1 MRVSTSSA
9 RAAATSS
16 PVGAITRGTTAPRRL
31 RRVDRWLVAAN
42 PRLVATPRLLVVDL
56 GFGARPFT
64 TLELAAR
71 LRRINPGSRVVGLEI
86 DHERVAAAAP
96 FRTAHVEFAVGGFE
110 MGGRRPHLVRALNVL
125 RQYDEDDVP
134 GAWARMSAALAPGGM
149 VVEGTCD
156 ESGRL
161 GAWLSITRECSSNV
175 ALPIKVDGQCHI
187 ATPQPTALTLAV
199 DLAMTPSAVAARLP
213 KALIHHNVEGEPVHD
228 LLRAL
233 DAAWHRSAALSTF
246 SARQRFAAAA
256 ATVRDEGWPVLDG
269 PGRWR
274 RGELTVKW
282 DAVRPV
288 GR

>member
-9 RAAATSS
+9 RAGATSS
-16 PVGAITRGTTAPRRL
+16 RVGAITRGTTAPRRL

-110 MGGRRPHLVRALNVL
+110 LGGRRPHLVRALNVL

-134 GAWARMSAALAPGGM
+134 DAWARMTAALAPGGL

-156 ESGRL
+156 EAGRL
-161 GAWLSITRECSSNV
+161 GAWVTLG
-175 ALPIKVDGQCHI
+175 PDGP
-187 ATPQPTALTLAV
+187 ASLTLAG

-256 ATVRDEGWPVLDG
+256 AAVRGEGWPVLDG

-282 DAVRPV
+282 DAVRPM